1 MIEGKSLGLEE
12 AQRIV
17 DAMLEYSSETK
28 PGRPMSHAVVDSAG
42 ILIYF
47 ARMDGASAI
56 TRRMAENKAYTA
68 IMWKRDTREVA
79 ELLKD
84 RGRDIVFF
92 GEPDRQAAVPGGV
105 PIKLSDGSIAGAVGS
120 SGRLADEDE
129 EVALV
134 GASTVHI

>member
-105 PIKLSDGSIAGAVGS
+105 PIKLSDGSMAGAVGS

>member
-1 MIEGKSLGLEE
+1 MIEIKSLGLEE
-12 AQRIV
+12 ARRIV
-17 DAMLEYSSETK
+17 DTMLEYSSVTK

-42 ILIYF
+42 ILICF

-79 ELLKD
+79 ELLKN

-105 PIKLSDGSIAGAVGS
+105 PIKSSDGSIAGAVGS